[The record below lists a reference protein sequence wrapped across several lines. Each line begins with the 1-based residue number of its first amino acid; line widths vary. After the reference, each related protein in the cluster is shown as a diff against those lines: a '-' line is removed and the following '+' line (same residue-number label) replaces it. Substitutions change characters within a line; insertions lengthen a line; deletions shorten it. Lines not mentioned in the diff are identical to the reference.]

1 MPFKSEK
8 QRRYLWLKHPD
19 IAKRWA
25 KEYPGQK
32 NLPLYAHDKD
42 DKDDTAAKSEEKQ
55 SQVEWYQGFAG
66 KKLTSLLSTCF
77 SHTPGFSMKQ
87 ANSIQRYIDIPHSDE
102 PTYAGEEHAEVA
114 DSGKPV
120 QEGGVNESAAE
131 KIEKSPLL
139 QKLSVVLSRPLLQ
152 FLEDEK
158 ATQQARQAARIPQ
171 NANLKQYPVATPTIP
186 PPIGMAQAPA
196 QPTPQAQP
204 PQPAQPA
211 QSRSVGNGAGPTANP
226 INAFGALSSSGQ
238 INGNAAFG
246 VKNSPDSLK
255 TAGTAKP
262 DDHLYTEPDYAAQLS
277 PEKHK
282 AFDAFWTDNDGY
294 AKIIAATRKLNK
306 ARKPEDVDP
315 REIGAGY
322 TTYDNINRLLQA
334 NALPVNEQFTLDDW
348 KRLYSPPVAA
358 KTALDKQAYGGSD
371 EDQEWDRW
379 YDGGAPWADALP
391 KGFHS
396 NPKHVA
402 AMTQAFADAAK
413 RQGAQLQ
420 FYSDAYGD
428 QPRMDAAAAIK
439 AILQHKKLDL
449 DTPGLPNY
457 YQMTYPSAP
466 RKGLLQHLRLQSPG
480 TIEEWPEGH
489 PAELAYNQFAP
500 KTKKAAH
507 HSDYLGKITNMDF
520 PMHPDPEDLDLDDE
534 ERMKTASAN
543 TPCSCGC
550 GDTVKTCKCSSSCSC
565 KKPGGSC
572 YAGEK
577 AASSPAWQRSAGK
590 NPEGGLNA
598 KGRASYKA
606 QTGGTLKAP
615 VTESNPTGERDKR
628 QNSFCSRMCGMKRVN
643 TGADTAKDPDSR
655 INKSLRKWNCKCG
668 SAFEFG
674 KMAAESEPASQPKP
688 KQKPKPK
695 PAVGHPYMLH
705 GGVLAGLIL
714 SKALRA
720 GYRAHEDYNDYQS
733 DQQYDQNLY
742 HHSDLPDMN
751 NDIKYAAFEFG
762 QKMASMA
769 PVYGALAGAGLGL
782 LNNAVNIGDVQ
793 AVGNYAIGNGNPVS
807 LDPNAFPYHS
817 LEYIG
822 RNMAEG
828 AIMGGAGGVGYDA
841 LKLMFGG
848 KPKQPEKEEEKT
860 SANRRLA
867 EIPAGSGP
875 DQIEDAVM
883 RFNQLRAL
891 VRPDTETLKGRGLS
905 RGGFQHELRRI
916 ATNSQGKDK
925 YNLSRMAP
933 NPGLRAAIAGAAGLA
948 GTGALAYMN
957 GAEGLGAGL
966 AGTGLAAGGAYLHGL
981 HQRNNFRNTSKL
993 LKDYGLLKPELLR
1006 QAYPLLADNYRAG

>member
-8 QRRYLWLKHPD
+8 QRRFLWAKHPD

-42 DKDDTAAKSEEKQ
+42 DKNDQPDADTKPEEKQ
-55 SQVEWYQGFAG
+55 SQIEWHQGFAG
-66 KKLTSLLSTCF
+66 KKLTDLLNTHF
-77 SHTPGFSMKQ
+77 SHTTESSMKQ

-120 QEGGVNESAAE
+120 QEGGVNEPAAE
-131 KIEKSPLL
+131 KMEKSPLL
-139 QKLSVVLSRPLLQ
+139 QKLSAVLSRPLLQ

-186 PPIGMAQAPA
+186 PPMGMTQAPAPA
-196 QPTPQAQP
+196 QPA
-204 PQPAQPA
+204 PQPQQPRQPQRA
-211 QSRSVGNGAGPTANP
+211 TTVGNGAGPTANP
-226 INAFGALSSSGQ
+226 INSFGALSSSGQ

-255 TAGTAKP
+255 TA
-262 DDHLYTEPDYAAQLS
+262 
-277 PEKHK
+277 
-282 AFDAFWTDNDGY
+282 
-294 AKIIAATRKLNK
+294 
-306 ARKPEDVDP
+306 
-315 REIGAGY
+315 
-322 TTYDNINRLLQA
+322 
-334 NALPVNEQFTLDDW
+334 
-348 KRLYSPPVAA
+348 
-358 KTALDKQAYGGSD
+358 LDKQAYGGSD
-371 EDQEWDRW
+371 ENQEWDRW
-379 YDGGAPWADALP
+379 YDGGTPWADALP

-413 RQGAQLQ
+413 RQGAKLQ

-489 PAELAYNQFAP
+489 PAELAYTQFAP

-534 ERMKTASAN
+534 ERMKTASDN

-550 GDTVKTCKCSSSCSC
+550 GDTVTTCKCSSSCSC
-565 KKPGGSC
+565 RKKGGSC
-572 YAGEK
+572 YKAEKQASKPGLWANIHAKKQRGEK
-577 AASSPAWQRSAGK
+577 PAKPGDKDYPDAENWKKVTAISEKKSSTPAWQRSEGK
-590 NPEGGLNA
+590 NEAGGLNA

-615 VTESNPTGERDKR
+615 VTESNPTGERAKR

-674 KMAAESEPASQPKP
+674 KMAAESEPANQPKP
-688 KQKPKPK
+688 KKKPK
-695 PAVGHPYMLH
+695 PAGGHPYMLH
-705 GGVLAGLIL
+705 GGLLAGLLL

-720 GYRAHEDYNDYQS
+720 GYRAHEDYNDYQN
-733 DQQYDQNLY
+733 DLQYSPDSY

-751 NDIKYAAFEFG
+751 NDIKYAAFAFG
-762 QKMASMA
+762 AKMASMA
-769 PVYGALAGAGLGL
+769 PIYGALAGAGLGA
-782 LNNAVNIGDVQ
+782 LNNKGDLQ
-793 AVGNYAIGNGNPVS
+793 RIGNYAIGNDGDALNPGVFPSYS
-807 LDPNAFPYHS
+807 LDA
-817 LEYIG
+817 LG
-822 RNMAEG
+822 RSMAEG
-828 AIMGGAGGVGYDA
+828 AVLGGGAGVGYDA

-848 KPKQPEKEEEKT
+848 KPKHDEHDKHDDEKT
-860 SANRRLA
+860 SANRRLD
-867 EIPAGSGP
+867 EIPAGAGP
-875 DQIEDAVM
+875 GQIADAVM

-891 VRPDTETLKGRGLS
+891 VRPDNETLKARSLS

-925 YNLSRMAP
+925 YNLSQMAP

-993 LKDYGLLKPELLR
+993 LRDYGLLKPELLR